1 MMFRDF
7 FRIYGLAITA
17 TLLFSCRSGT
27 GSNTEM
33 IRLLASVAEKHT
45 DPSNPFSEVAKLR
58 YYDSVLR
65 SAPPFVDSIN
75 AEFFKANALLEKG
88 EEQLAIEGF
97 ERLISRVPANDK
109 ASMDALLRQL
119 AIAYL
124 RLGERVNCI
133 INHSGESC
141 IFPIAGAGIHKDKS
155 GSQKAIELYENILSQ
170 KPDDLESRWL
180 LNIAYMTIGGYPGQV
195 PPKFLLKGLDDDS
208 SYAVKPF
215 VDVAA
220 IVGLN
225 TNNMAG
231 GSIVEDFNNDDYLD
245 VITSGWG
252 LQEGMHYNQNNANGS
267 FSDISAS
274 SGLKDLVGGLHI
286 VQTDY
291 NNDGFKDIF
300 VLRGGWK
307 KKFGREPNSLLRNN
321 GDGTFTDVTHQ
332 SGLLSFHPTQTATWN
347 DFNNDGW
354 LDVFIGNE
362 TTEGE
367 SHPCELYINN
377 GDGTCTDLAK
387 EAKCDITVWA
397 KGVTSGDYNN
407 DGWPDLFVST
417 VDGRKYLLKNEGNAK
432 SVRFRDVTL
441 ESGLYVNTVRSFPT
455 WFRDYDNDGWLDIL
469 VSGYDYGGALAQYA
483 ASEAL
488 GLPVQNL
495 GNVFLYRNKQD
506 GTFEDVTDKMGL
518 NKVAF
523 AMGSNFGDID
533 NDGWL
538 DFYLGTGNPQ
548 YRSVIPNKMFK
559 NLGGQRFVD
568 ITQAARVGNLQKG
581 HGVSFA
587 DLDNDGDQDVHIDM
601 GGAYTGDTYQNSLY
615 LNPGQNDNRFI
626 GIRLEGT
633 TCNRAAIGAR
643 IKVSFKENGVLRSV
657 YREVNSGSSFGANP
671 LQQHFGIGQ
680 ANLIESI
687 EIKWP
692 GSSELQ
698 VFRNVKAG
706 GVIKIKQGDKEF
718 VTVELKKLDFATQHP
733 DTKVKHH

>member
-1 MMFRDF
+1 MFRYF
-7 FRIYGLAITA
+7 FRIYGWLTIT

-58 YYDSVLR
+58 YYDSVLK
-65 SAPPFVDSIN
+65 SSPPFIDSIN

-97 ERLISRVPANDK
+97 ERLISKVPSNDK

-155 GSQKAIELYENILSQ
+155 GSQKAIEIYERVLQN

-180 LNIAYMTIGGYPGQV
+180 LNVAYMTIGGYPDQV
-195 PPKFLLKGLDDDS
+195 PPLFLLKGLDDDS
-208 SYAVKPF
+208 SHAVKPF

-291 NNDGFKDIF
+291 NNDGYKDIF

-307 KKFGREPNSLLRNN
+307 KKFGREPNSLLKNN

-367 SHPCELYINN
+367 SHPCELYISN
-377 GDGTCTDLAK
+377 GDGTFTDLAK
-387 EAKCDITVWA
+387 EAGCDITVWA

-417 VDGRKYLLKNEGNAK
+417 VDGRKYLLKNEGNDKAI
-432 SVRFRDVTL
+432 RFRDVTL

-455 WFRDYDNDGWLDIL
+455 WFWDYDNDGWLDIL
-469 VSGYDYGGALAQYA
+469 VSGYDYGGSLAQYA
-483 ASEAL
+483 ASEGL

-506 GTFEDVTDKMGL
+506 GTFEDVTDRMGL

-548 YRSVIPNKMFK
+548 YRSVVPNKMFK
-559 NLGGQRFVD
+559 NIGGQRFID
-568 ITQAARVGNLQKG
+568 ITQAARLGNLQKG

-587 DLDNDGDQDVHIDM
+587 DIDNDGDQDVHIEM
-601 GGAYTGDTYQNSLY
+601 GGAYSGDAYQNSLY
-615 LNPGQNDNRFI
+615 LNPGQSNNRFI

-643 IKVSFKENGVLRSV
+643 IKVSFKENGVSRSV

-671 LQQHFGIGQ
+671 LQQHIGIGQ
-680 ANLIESI
+680 ADMIESI

-698 VFRNVKAG
+698 VFRNVKPG
-706 GVIKIKQGDKEF
+706 GVIKIKQGDNKF
-718 VTVELKKLDFATQHP
+718 VPVELKKLDFATQHP

>member
-1 MMFRDF
+1 MFRDL
-7 FRIYGLAITA
+7 FRIYGLAVIA

-58 YYDSVLR
+58 YYDSVLK
-65 SAPPFVDSIN
+65 SSPPFVDSIN

-155 GSQKAIELYENILSQ
+155 GSQKAIELYESILSQ

-208 SYAVKPF
+208 SFAVKPF

-377 GDGTCTDLAK
+377 GDGTFTDLAK
-387 EAKCDITVWA
+387 EAGCDITVWA

-455 WFRDYDNDGWLDIL
+455 WFWDYDNDGWLDIL

-559 NLGGQRFVD
+559 NIGGQRFVD

-626 GIRLEGT
+626 SIRLEGT

>member
-1 MMFRDF
+1 MFRDF
-7 FRIYGLAITA
+7 FSNYGLAIIA

-27 GSNTEM
+27 GSNMEM

-58 YYDSVLR
+58 YYDSVLK
-65 SAPPFVDSIN
+65 SSPPFVDSIN

-377 GDGTCTDLAK
+377 GDGTFTDLAK
-387 EAKCDITVWA
+387 EAGCDITVWA

-455 WFRDYDNDGWLDIL
+455 WFWDYDNDGWLDIL

>member
-1 MMFRDF
+1 MYRDF
-7 FRIYGLAITA
+7 FRIYGLVIIA
-17 TLLFSCRSGT
+17 TLLFSCRSGN

-33 IRLLASVAEKHT
+33 IRLLASVAQKHA

-58 YYDSVLR
+58 YFDSVLN
-65 SAPPFVDSIN
+65 SSPPFVDSIN
-75 AEFFKANALLEKG
+75 AEFFKANTLLEKG
-88 EEQLAIEGF
+88 EEQLAIESF
-97 ERLISRVPANDK
+97 ERLISKVPANDK
-109 ASMDALLRQL
+109 ASMDALRRQL

-155 GSQKAIELYENILSQ
+155 GSEKAIELYESILNQ

-180 LNIAYMTIGGYPGQV
+180 LNVAYMTIGGYPDQV
-195 PPKFLLKGLDDDS
+195 PPKFLINGLDDDS
-208 SYAVKPF
+208 LHAVKPF
-215 VDVAA
+215 MDVAA

-307 KKFGREPNSLLRNN
+307 KKFGREPNSLLKNN
-321 GDGTFTDVTHQ
+321 GDGTFSDVTHQ

-367 SHPCELYINN
+367 DHPCELYINN
-377 GDGTCTDLAK
+377 GDGTFTDLAK
-387 EAKCDITVWA
+387 EAGCDIMVWA

-407 DGWPDLFVST
+407 DGWPDLFIST

-432 SVRFRDVTL
+432 AVRFRDVTL

-455 WFRDYDNDGWLDIL
+455 WFWDYDNDGWLDIL
-469 VSGYDYGGALAQYA
+469 VSGYEYGGALAQYA

-495 GNVFLYRNKQD
+495 GNVFLFRNKQD
-506 GTFEDVTDKMGL
+506 GTFEDVTDRMGL

-548 YRSVIPNKMFK
+548 YRSVVPNKMFK
-559 NLGGQRFVD
+559 NIGGQRFVD

-601 GGAYTGDTYQNSLY
+601 GGAYTGDAYQNSLY

-626 GIRLEGT
+626 GIRLEGV

-643 IKVSFKENGVLRSV
+643 IKLSFQEDGVLRSV
-657 YREVNSGSSFGANP
+657 YREVNSGGSFGANP
-671 LQQHFGIGQ
+671 LQQHIGIGQ
-680 ANLIESI
+680 ADMIESI

-692 GSSELQ
+692 GSTELQ
-698 VFRNVKAG
+698 VFRNVKPG
-706 GVIKIKQGDKEF
+706 GIIKIKQGDKEF
-718 VTVELKKLDFATQHP
+718 VPVELKKLDFTRQHP

>member
-1 MMFRDF
+1 
-7 FRIYGLAITA
+7 
-17 TLLFSCRSGT
+17 
-27 GSNTEM
+27 
-33 IRLLASVAEKHT
+33 
-45 DPSNPFSEVAKLR
+45 
-58 YYDSVLR
+58 
-65 SAPPFVDSIN
+65 
-75 AEFFKANALLEKG
+75 
-88 EEQLAIEGF
+88 
-97 ERLISRVPANDK
+97 
-109 ASMDALLRQL
+109 
-119 AIAYL
+119 
-124 RLGERVNCI
+124 
-133 INHSGESC
+133 
-141 IFPIAGAGIHKDKS
+141 
-155 GSQKAIELYENILSQ
+155 
-170 KPDDLESRWL
+170 
-180 LNIAYMTIGGYPGQV
+180 
-195 PPKFLLKGLDDDS
+195 
-208 SYAVKPF
+208 
-215 VDVAA
+215 
-220 IVGLN
+220 
-225 TNNMAG
+225 
-231 GSIVEDFNNDDYLD
+231 
-245 VITSGWG
+245 
-252 LQEGMHYNQNNANGS
+252 
-267 FSDISAS
+267 
-274 SGLKDLVGGLHI
+274 I

-377 GDGTCTDLAK
+377 GDGTFTDLAK

-455 WFRDYDNDGWLDIL
+455 WFWDYDNDGWLDIL

>member
-1 MMFRDF
+1 MFRYF
-7 FRIYGLAITA
+7 FRIYGWLTIT

-65 SAPPFVDSIN
+65 SSPPFIDSIN
-75 AEFFKANALLEKG
+75 AEFFKANTLLEKG

-97 ERLISRVPANDK
+97 ERLISKVPSNDK

-155 GSQKAIELYENILSQ
+155 GSQKAIEIYERVLQ
-170 KPDDLESRWL
+170 DRPDDLESRWL
-180 LNIAYMTIGGYPGQV
+180 LNVAYMTIGGYPDQV
-195 PPKFLLKGLDDDS
+195 PPIFLLKGLDDDS
-208 SYAVKPF
+208 SHAVKPF

-291 NNDGFKDIF
+291 NNDGNKDIF

-307 KKFGREPNSLLRNN
+307 KKFGREPNSLLKNN

-377 GDGTCTDLAK
+377 GDGTFTDLAK
-387 EAKCDITVWA
+387 EAGCDITVWA

-417 VDGRKYLLKNEGNAK
+417 VDGRKYLLKNEGNDKAI
-432 SVRFRDVTL
+432 RFRDVTL

-455 WFRDYDNDGWLDIL
+455 WFWDYDNDGWLDIL
-469 VSGYDYGGALAQYA
+469 VSGYDYGGSLAQYA

-495 GNVFLYRNKQD
+495 GNVFLFRNQQD
-506 GTFEDVTDKMGL
+506 GTFEDVTDRMGL

-548 YRSVIPNKMFK
+548 YRSVVPNKMFK
-559 NLGGQRFVD
+559 NIGGQRFVD

-587 DLDNDGDQDVHIDM
+587 DIDNDGDQDIHIDM
-601 GGAYTGDTYQNSLY
+601 GGAYTGDAYQNSLY
-615 LNPGQNDNRFI
+615 LNPGQNGNRFI
-626 GIRLEGT
+626 GVRLEGT

-643 IKVSFKENGVLRSV
+643 IKVSFEENGISRSV

-671 LQQHFGIGQ
+671 LQQHIGIGQ
-680 ANLIESI
+680 ADMIESI

-698 VFRNVKAG
+698 VFRNVKPG
-706 GVIKIKQGDKEF
+706 GVIKIKQGDSEY
-718 VTVELKKLDFATQHP
+718 VRVELKKLDFTTQHP